1 MSGEL
6 RLVLVGNTGVGKS
19 ASGNT
24 ILGSEHFLSEVSF
37 SSVTREC
44 QQGSTER
51 LLDTDQERPTRVEVV
66 DLPGFGDTHMS
77 EDEINTMMAKCLAFC
92 TPGPH
97 AFLLV
102 VPIGRYTDDVNKAA
116 LNVANIFGEE
126 ALKSHTVVL
135 FTRGDE
141 LKGRSIKEYLRNAP
155 ADLKGLIKKCGDRYH
170 LFNNE
175 DPGNEAQVGQL
186 LMKVKKMAEKTATGF
201 YTNDMFK
208 KAEAIFREEERKR
221 STVRSDSLSPPA
233 SVGYLKFAKAFL
245 TEENIIALRKKLIIV
260 VAAAGVGLALGVA
273 FGLAAPLAAAG
284 AACLVGAAAMAAAA
298 SGGTALTVGA
308 VVGAGV
314 GGLVGIVN
322 GLDAK
327 TPMEGVK
334 ETAKTVSKIGCVAV
348 VAGVCVG
355 AAVGGTAEVV
365 SVLLG
370 TSSSPSAVTSAGVT
384 SGPVAQSRIIPV
396 VKTVGKAAA
405 VVAGTGAAAAGA
417 AVSFKVKIG
426 KRKTR
431 DSTEMYMDV
440 DLDKKNH

>member
-19 ASGNT
+19 ATGNT
-24 ILGSEHFLSEVSF
+24 ILGSEHFLSEVGF

-77 EDEINTMMAKCLAFC
+77 EDEINTMMVKCLAFC

-141 LKGRSIKEYLRNAP
+141 LKGMSIKEYLRNAP

-170 LFNNE
+170 LLNNE
-175 DPGNEAQVGQL
+175 NPGNVAQVGQL

-201 YTNDMFK
+201 YTNDMLK
-208 KAEAIFREEERKR
+208 KVEAIFREEGR
-221 STVRSDSLSPPA
+221 
-233 SVGYLKFAKAFL
+233 
-245 TEENIIALRKKLIIV
+245 IALRKKLKTIV
-260 VAAAGVGLALGVA
+260 GPAIGLALLTAFGAAAPIIAAVTGCVGLAVGI
-273 FGLAAPLAAAG
+273 G
-284 AACLVGAAAMAAAA
+284 AAVG
-298 SGGTALTVGA
+298 TVGA

-314 GGLVGIVN
+314 GGLVAFN
-322 GLDAK
+322 RGLDAK
-327 TPMEGVK
+327 TPMEDVK
-334 ETAKTVSKIGCVAV
+334 ETPLQQKQK
-348 VAGVCVG
+348 
-355 AAVGGTAEVV
+355 
-365 SVLLG
+365 
-370 TSSSPSAVTSAGVT
+370 
-384 SGPVAQSRIIPV
+384 
-396 VKTVGKAAA
+396 
-405 VVAGTGAAAAGA
+405 
-417 AVSFKVKIG
+417 
-426 KRKTR
+426 
-431 DSTEMYMDV
+431 
-440 DLDKKNH
+440 